1 MKWKRSRN
9 DILGRFGSSW
19 SPQCRGKRWRTILS
33 QRISR
38 KYHLKNILKI
48 SSQRISRKYHLKRY
62 PKDIIL
68 NLEGGSLVIE
78 KAMFGVSFRLLK
90 GWKGEKKSFSTWGTG
105 DGDQGW
111 AKTFL
116 TFPFTWCGGE
126 SHGVDLVWTKLR
138 GWSFLMKILWIINFR
153 TWMCQQLILKCWPSR
168 IK

>member
-19 SPQCRGKRWRTILS
+19 SPQCHGKRWRTIL
-33 QRISR
+33 
-38 KYHLKNILKI
+38 
-48 SSQRISRKYHLKRY
+48 SQRISRKYHLKRY

-138 GWSFLMKILWIINFR
+138 GWSFLMKILWIKKGSVSMSINLTNANNF
-153 TWMCQQLILKCWPSR
+153 
-168 IK
+168 